1 MDLIP
6 GAQQRKVRQQA
17 ADLEVRFRGLF
28 ESAPD
33 AMVIVNQDGCILL
46 VNAQTE
52 RLFGY
57 SRGELLGQPVEILV
71 PPRFRGKHPG
81 HRAGYAADP
90 RVRGMGAGMELS
102 GLRQDGTEFPVE
114 ISLSPLQTEEGTL
127 VVSAIRDIS
136 EQQRLKEELTRQYQ
150 TLVETSRRV
159 EEANRLKSEFLA
171 NMSHELRTP
180 LNAIIGFT
188 ELIHDGKVGAIS
200 AEQKEFLGDILN
212 SSQHLLQLINDI
224 LDLAK
229 VESGKLDFYPE
240 SLDLA
245 KVIGEVRDIL
255 RTLASRKRIAIEVAV
270 EPTVA
275 GVVADASKL
284 KQVLYNYLSNALK
297 FSPDGGLVSVR
308 ALAEG
313 TREFRLEVEDSGI
326 GIKPEDLG
334 RLFVEFQ
341 QLDASTAK
349 KFAGTGLGLAL
360 TRRIVEAQG
369 GRVGV
374 ESTFG
379 EGSLFFAVLP
389 RDLTASQPA
398 ADRAVPRPGKRV
410 LVIDED
416 AEDREWL
423 VRILSA
429 AGYGVEAAA
438 SGQEGLRRCR
448 EQVFDAI
455 TLDLLLSDV
464 SGGDLLRAIRDNGH
478 NRDTPI
484 LIVSVV
490 ADLGVGAG
498 CQVHD
503 ILQKPVRRGDLLTA
517 LAAAAVPPDGR
528 SVLVVDDDTAA
539 LKLAEKILR
548 QSGYRPVCHSSA
560 ADALEAAVKEPP
572 AAVVLDLM
580 MPEMDGFEFLRRFR
594 ASERGR
600 RTPVIVWTVK
610 MDLSADEREQL
621 RTSARA
627 ILAKGEG
634 TAALIEEIASHLP
647 LAGGEAAEG
656 T

>member
-1 MDLIP
+1 MELEALP
-6 GAQQRKVRQQA
+6 K
-17 ADLEVRFRGLF
+17 EVRRQASELEARFGGLLD
-28 ESAPD
+28 SAPD
-33 AMVIVNQDGCILL
+33 AMVIVNRDGCILL

-57 SRGELLGQPVEILV
+57 SRTELVGRAVEILV
-71 PPRFRGKHPG
+71 PLRFHARHPG
-81 HRAGYAADP
+81 HRTGYAVDP
-90 RVRGMGAGMELS
+90 RVRPMGAGLELF
-102 GLRQDGTEFPVE
+102 GLRKDGTEFPVE
-114 ISLSPLQTEEGTL
+114 ISLSPMEEGAL
-127 VVSAIRDIS
+127 VFSAIRDIT
-136 EQQRLKEELTRQYQ
+136 EQKRLKEELQRKNEEIAQQY
-150 TLVETSRRV
+150 RRV
-159 EEANRLKSEFLA
+159 QAANRLKSEFLA

-188 ELIHDGKVGAIS
+188 ELIHDGKVGAVS

-212 SSQHLLQLINDI
+212 SSQHLLQLINDV

-229 VESGKLDFYPE
+229 VEAGKIEFYPE
-240 SLDLA
+240 PLGLQR
-245 KVIGEVRDIL
+245 VIGEVRDIL

-270 EPTVA
+270 EPAVA
-275 GVVADASKL
+275 EVFADASKL

-297 FSPDGGLVSVR
+297 FSPDGGRVAVR
-308 ALAEG
+308 ALPVG
-313 TREFRLEVEDSGI
+313 TQEFRLEVEDSGI

-349 KFAGTGLGLAL
+349 KYSGTGLGLAL

-379 EGSLFFAVLP
+379 HGSLFFAVLP
-389 RDLTASQPA
+389 RNLATSLQLA
-398 ADRAVPRPGKRV
+398 AERAEPVPGKRV

-423 VRILSA
+423 FRTLSA
-429 AGYGVEAAA
+429 AGYAVAAAA

-448 EQVFDAI
+448 EEVFDAI

-464 SGGDLLRAIRDNGH
+464 SGGDLLRAIRGDGH

-484 LIVSVV
+484 IIVSVV

-498 CQVHD
+498 CQIHD
-503 ILQKPVRRGDLLTA
+503 ILQKPARREDLLAA
-517 LAAAAVPPDGR
+517 LASAAVPPDGR
-528 SVLVVDDDTAA
+528 SVLVVDDDAAA

-548 QSGYRPVCHSSA
+548 QAGYRPVCIA
-560 ADALEAAVKEPP
+560 NGALALEAAAQEPP

-594 ASERGR
+594 ATEPGR

-610 MDLSADEREQL
+610 HDLSADEREQL
-621 RTSARA
+621 RTSVRT

-634 TAALIEEIASHLP
+634 TAALIEEIASQVP
-647 LAGGEAAEG
+647 LAGGGAAG
-656 T
+656 RS